1 MLRFVD
7 AEEVLWWL
15 EPYWV
20 DTITVFSGTSERGK
34 VDKIRLNDQATPF
47 PLAELRVT

>member
-1 MLRFVD
+1 VLRFVD

-20 DTITVFSGTSERGK
+20 DTITVFSGDSERGK
-34 VDKIRLNDQATPF
+34 GDKIRLNHQGHAF